1 MNTLEATAILTAP
14 LRAAA
19 ATATATATAEPGQPV
34 SRCQRAQRAA
44 GEPPSPCQS
53 NGCSL
58 SFWCGRK
65 GRNEGRMKKEE

>member
-19 ATATATATAEPGQPV
+19 ATATAEPGQPV

-44 GEPPSPCQS
+44 GEKPSPCQS

-65 GRNEGRMKKEE
+65 GRNKVE